1 MNETKYKKWSFRL
14 LIYLIIIN
22 VLVAYLVMNFAVGF
36 HDVGRFEQ
44 NIGILSLV
52 ANLILIVGI
61 LFTILSIKNKEQKNY
76 QYYFSIIGYPIF
88 LILTLV
94 SIFSNF

>member
-1 MNETKYKKWSFRL
+1 MKETKYKKWSFRL

-22 VLVAYLVMNFAVGF
+22 VLVAYFVINFAVGL

-61 LFTILSIKNKEQKNY
+61 VFTILSIKNKEHKNY

-88 LILTLV
+88 LIMTLL
-94 SIFSNF
+94 SIFSNL

>member
-1 MNETKYKKWSFRL
+1 MKETKYKKWAFRL

-22 VLVAYLVMNFAVGF
+22 LLVTYLVMNFAVGF
-36 HDVGRFEQ
+36 HDPGRFEQ

-61 LFTILSIKNKEQKNY
+61 VFTILSIKNKEGKNY
-76 QYYFSIIGYPIF
+76 QFYISVIGYPIF
-88 LILTLV
+88 LILALL
-94 SIFSNF
+94 SF

>member
-1 MNETKYKKWSFRL
+1 MKETKYKKWAFRL

-22 VLVAYLVMNFAVGF
+22 LLVTYLVMNFAVGF
-36 HDVGRFEQ
+36 HDPGRFEQ

-61 LFTILSIKNKEQKNY
+61 VFTILSIKNKE
-76 QYYFSIIGYPIF
+76 
-88 LILTLV
+88 
-94 SIFSNF
+94 

>member
-14 LIYLIIIN
+14 LIYLIVIN
-22 VLVAYLVMNFAVGF
+22 VLVAYLVMNFAIVF

-44 NIGILSLV
+44 NIGILSIV

-61 LFTILSIKNKEQKNY
+61 VFTVLSIKNKEGKNY
-76 QYYFSIIGYPIF
+76 QFYFSVIGYPIF
-88 LILTLV
+88 LVLTLL
-94 SIFSNF
+94 SLF

>member
-14 LIYLIIIN
+14 LIYLIVIN

-44 NIGILSLV
+44 NIGILSIV

-61 LFTILSIKNKEQKNY
+61 VFTVLSIKNKEGKNY
-76 QYYFSIIGYPIF
+76 QFYLSVIGYPIF
-88 LILTLV
+88 LVLTLL
-94 SIFSNF
+94 SLF

>member
-1 MNETKYKKWSFRL
+1 MKETKYKKWSFRL

-22 VLVAYLVMNFAVGF
+22 VLVAYFVINFAVGL

-61 LFTILSIKNKEQKNY
+61 VFTILSIKIKEHKNY

-88 LILTLV
+88 LIMTLL
-94 SIFSNF
+94 SIFSNL

>member
-36 HDVGRFEQ
+36 HDTGRFEQ

-61 LFTILSIKNKEQKNY
+61 VFTILSIKNKEGKNY
-76 QYYFSIIGYPIF
+76 QFYFSVIGYPIF
-88 LILTLV
+88 LVLTLL
-94 SIFSNF
+94 SLF

>member
-14 LIYLIIIN
+14 LIYLIVIN

-44 NIGILSLV
+44 NIGILSIV

-61 LFTILSIKNKEQKNY
+61 VFTVLSIKNKEGKNY
-76 QYYFSIIGYPIF
+76 QFYFSVIGYPIF
-88 LILTLV
+88 LVLTLL
-94 SIFSNF
+94 SLF

>member
-1 MNETKYKKWSFRL
+1 
-14 LIYLIIIN
+14 
-22 VLVAYLVMNFAVGF
+22 MNFAVGL

-61 LFTILSIKNKEQKNY
+61 VFTILSITNKEGKNY
-76 QYYFSIIGYPIF
+76 QFYFSVIGYPIF
-88 LILTLV
+88 LVLTLL
-94 SIFSNF
+94 SLF

>member
-1 MNETKYKKWSFRL
+1 MKETKYKKWAFKL

-36 HDVGRFEQ
+36 HDAGRFEQ

-52 ANLILIVGI
+52 ANLILIIGI
-61 LFTILSIKNKEQKNY
+61 IFTILSIKNKEGKNY
-76 QYYFSIIGYPIF
+76 QYYFSVIGYPIF
-88 LILTLV
+88 LVLTLL
-94 SIFSNF
+94 SLF

>member
-22 VLVAYLVMNFAVGF
+22 ALVAYLVMNFAIGF
-36 HDVGRFEQ
+36 HDIERFEQ

-61 LFTILSIKNKEQKNY
+61 VFTILSIKNKEGKNY
-76 QYYFSIIGYPIF
+76 QFYFSVIGYPIF
-88 LILTLV
+88 LVLTLL
-94 SIFSNF
+94 SLF